1 VAWFTSKIPIKSGPW
16 KFGGLPGLIMK
27 VYDSRRIYTWEA
39 VAVEKGYF
47 PILQPE
53 ERLYKKSTREKV
65 LKMQIDW
72 NKRHNELAGVLDLNF
87 RPKTKR
93 YPYDPVEL
101 SP

>member
-1 VAWFTSKIPIKSGPW
+1 
-16 KFGGLPGLIMK
+16 MK